1 MRNLSEEVDDIAF
14 SVFLFGSFCGT
25 KILQVEGG
33 IDIGSYNNDDSDNA
47 EQGIVL
53 TVGFVPGL
61 KVDVVPLLH
70 LAEVNDVK
78 KSWTYIYVQIF
89 SIYSIVV
96 EH

>member
-1 MRNLSEEVDDIAF
+1 MRNLSEEVDNIAF

-33 IDIGSYNNDDSDNA
+33 IDIGSHNNDDSDNA

-70 LAEVNDVK
+70 NDVK